1 MEFFRRWATDD
12 FLEALG
18 ERKSSGS
25 YTVVN
30 TYGYLGKYQFGE
42 LALIDL
48 GYYTADDTAKNDWQ
62 PGHWTGKDG
71 VNSKA
76 DFLASPEAQ
85 EHAIRA
91 FMKLQWQYLGDTQ
104 RFAGQTIGGLKLT
117 ESSLLAGA
125 HLLGPGAVADFLE
138 GGAVAAPADGYGTTI
153 TEYLTLFSGYKT
165 PFKADHAGAES
176 IPGGPKADILR
187 GGGGKDTLAGNDG
200 DDRLKGGKG
209 KDGLDGGRGT
219 DLLDGGRGSD
229 LLTGGE
235 DADTFRFAGKLH
247 KIGPDTI
254 ADFVPGED
262 TIALRHKTFKA
273 LEAGDLDPA
282 LFHAGATAHDG
293 NDHLLYDQ
301 ASGILRYD
309 KNGDRPGGVTTI
321 AVLDGHPGLTA
332 DDVFVF

>member
-1 MEFFRRWATDD
+1 MGHRD

-18 ERKSSGS
+18 ERESSGS

-62 PGHWTGKDG
+62 AGHWTGKDG
-71 VNSKA
+71 VDSKA

-117 ESSLLAGA
+117 ESSLLAA
-125 HLLGPGAVADFLE
+125 SHLLGPGAVTEFLE
-138 GGAVAAPADGYGTTI
+138 GGAVSSPKDGYGTTI

-165 PFKADHAGAES
+165 PFKADHSGAES
-176 IPGGPKADILR
+176 IAGGPNDDVLR
-187 GGGGKDTLAGNDG
+187 GRGGKDTLDGNDG
-200 DDRLKGGKG
+200 DDTLKGGKG
-209 KDGLDGGRGT
+209 KDSLDGGPGG
-219 DLLDGGRGSD
+219 DLLDGGRGPD
-229 LLTGGE
+229 LLTGGD
-235 DADTFRFAGKLH
+235 DADTFRFAGKLR

-262 TIALRHKTFKA
+262 VIALRHKTFKA
-273 LEAGDLDPA
+273 LDTGDLDPGM
-282 LFHAGATAHDG
+282 FRHGSTARDG
-293 NDHLLYDQ
+293 DDHLLYDT
-301 ASGILRYD
+301 ATGILRYD
-309 KNGDRPGGVTTI
+309 KNGDKPGGVVTI
-321 AVLDGHPGLTA
+321 AILDGHPALTA
-332 DDVFVF
+332 GDIVVA